1 VWVKTSFRGEGQG
14 EGDFPRK
21 ISLLKKSPPLEGR
34 EREKGGEFW
43 FFKIS
48 SLFLQLI
55 RVKIDAATSLIH

>member
-1 VWVKTSFRGEGQG
+1 M
-14 EGDFPRK
+14 
-21 ISLLKKSPPLEGR
+21 LLKVFRFPITDFGNDRITEGR

-55 RVKIDAATSLIH
+55 KVKIEAATSLIH